1 MSTAVRAG
9 TDRDAFTRAAAGQAM
24 DDPTGRSELAHGGK
38 PPTALYRIEAITDRN
53 FRFPMGA
60 TVVDGDTAAS
70 GAVSAKGNHPM
81 NRNLFFDPIALR
93 ANAVPATVKS

>member
-1 MSTAVRAG
+1 MAVATDWLWSYLTYPRGARLDHRARQC
-9 TDRDAFTRAAAGQAM
+9 DRRD
-24 DDPTGRSELAHGGK
+24 
-38 PPTALYRIEAITDRN
+38 LYRIEAITDRN

-60 TVVDGDTAAS
+60 TVVNGDTAAS

-93 ANAVPATVKS
+93 ANAVPVTVES